1 MCFLDLQLK
10 YISYLQICIST
21 LLILFFFL
29 LLLVINKNLDLYEN

>member
-21 LLILFFFL
+21 LLILFF
-29 LLLVINKNLDLYEN
+29 VVVGCKQRNLDLYEN